1 MTVQGQQRDQPSG
14 SLSLAISNAIVA
26 LVREYTG
33 RGPTKARTIINGDIV
48 MVILQDGLTKG
59 EQALVRKGRGEKV
72 LDIRA
77 LFQQAMHDDCVARV
91 NEITGRQVTAMMS
104 ANHVDPDIAAEIFV
118 LEDSQESDAA

>member
-1 MTVQGQQRDQPSG
+1 MTVQDQHKDPASG

-48 MVILQDGLTKG
+48 TVILQDGLTKG

-77 LFQQAMHDDCVARV
+77 LFQQAMHDDCVAKV
-91 NEITGRQVTAMMS
+91 SEITGRQVIAMMS
-104 ANHVDPDIAAEIFV
+104 ANHVDPDFAAEIFV
-118 LEDSQESDAA
+118 LEGGPEPEAA